1 MATREELSTSFE
13 TRVEEAAQSSHNA
26 YDKLFIFKL
35 LIAIITVI
43 SAIMVVWQLF
53 EVNRSVP
60 LLAAMIV
67 IFVLSA
73 VLTMRLLLDPES
85 IRAHQSDLMLRL
97 SRQVFECLTGGF
109 DEAAA
114 QKICELL
121 LPTTDAVAVAICD
134 SEKMLGFTS
143 DSPALNRNAAKSIK
157 NDEELKFQTA
167 DEMVIIENVPSSAFK
182 GNRLIKA
189 AVFVPLRLSD
199 NSVGSLRFY
208 YSSARKI
215 SSLQKSIAEGLG
227 QLISTQ
233 IAAQALEEQTK
244 LATTMELKA
253 LQNQINP
260 HFLFNTINTIASLI
274 RTDPMK
280 ARTLLREFAV
290 FYRRTLEDSDGLI
303 LLSREAEQTVRYFQF
318 ELARFG
324 EDRLELIL
332 DEEEGVQDMLV
343 PPFLIQPLVENAVRH
358 AMPSEGKLTIVL
370 SAWVEGEFLKIRVA
384 DNGVGMSEETCA
396 NIMHPE
402 SSTGMGIAVKN
413 VHDRIIGYF
422 GPQSGMD
429 VQSKLGEGTQVT
441 LSLSLVEIERYV

>member
-1 MATREELSTSFE
+1 MSMREGLSSSFE
-13 TRVEEAAQSSHNA
+13 TRVEEAAKSSRKA
-26 YDKLFIFKL
+26 YDKLFLFKF
-35 LIAIITVI
+35 LIAIISII
-43 SAIMVVWQLF
+43 SAVMVVWQLF
-53 EVNRSVP
+53 TPDRSVP
-60 LLAAMIV
+60 LLAAMIL

-73 VLTMRLLLDPES
+73 VLNVRLLLDPES
-85 IRAHQSDLMLRL
+85 IRAHQSDLMLKL
-97 SRQVFECLTGGF
+97 ARQIFACLTGGL
-109 DEAAA
+109 DDKSA

-134 SEKMLGFTS
+134 SEKMLGFS
-143 DSPALNRNAAKSIK
+143 SNHSSLNRGAAESIR
-157 NDEELKFQTA
+157 NDETLRFQTA
-167 DEMVIIENVPSSAFK
+167 DEMVIIENVPFSAFR

-189 AVFVPLRLSD
+189 AVFVPLRLAD
-199 NSVGSLRFY
+199 KSVGSLRFY
-208 YSSARKI
+208 YSSVRKI
-215 SSLQKSIAEGLG
+215 SSLQKSIAEGLA

-233 IAAQALEEQTK
+233 IAAHALDEQTK

-280 ARTLLREFAV
+280 ARELLREFAV

-358 AMPSEGKLTIVL
+358 AMPSEGKLTIKL
-370 SAWVEGEFLKIRVA
+370 SAWVEDTYLKIRVE

-422 GPQSGMD
+422 GSQSGMD
-429 VQSKLGEGTQVT
+429 VQSELGKGTTVT
-441 LSLSLVEIERYV
+441 MSLSLSEIERYV

>member
-1 MATREELSTSFE
+1 MSFE
-13 TRVEEAAQSSHNA
+13 TRVEEVAKESHKA

-35 LIAIITVI
+35 LIAIIAAI
-43 SAIMVVWQLF
+43 SAMMVVWQLF
-53 EVNRSVP
+53 TPDRSVAF
-60 LLAAMIV
+60 LAAMIL

-73 VLTMRLLLDPES
+73 VLCMRLLLDPES
-85 IRAHQSDLMLRL
+85 IRAHQSDVMLKL
-97 SRQVFECLTGGF
+97 ARQIFACLTSGLN
-109 DEAAA
+109 EKAA

-134 SEKMLGFTS
+134 NEKMLGFTS
-143 DSPALNRNAAKSIK
+143 NHNSLNRDAAESIR
-157 NDEELKFQTA
+157 NDEELRFPTS
-167 DEMVIIENVPSSAFK
+167 DEMVIIENVPYSAFQ
-182 GNRLIKA
+182 GNKLIKA
-189 AVFVPLRLSD
+189 AVFVPFRLADKSI
-199 NSVGSLRFY
+199 GSLRFY
-208 YSSARKI
+208 YSSPRKI
-215 SSLQKSIAEGLG
+215 SAMQKSIAEGFA

-233 IAAQALEEQTK
+233 IAAQALEEQTQ
-244 LATTMELKA
+244 LATSMELKA

-260 HFLFNTINTIASLI
+260 HFLFNTINTIAALI

-370 SAWVEGEFLKIRVA
+370 SAWVEGTFLKIRVA
-384 DNGVGMSEETCA
+384 DNGVGMSQETCD

-413 VHDRIIGYF
+413 VHDRIVGYF
-422 GPQSGMD
+422 GPQSGME
-429 VQSKLGEGTQVT
+429 VQSKLGEGTTVT
-441 LSLSLVEIERYV
+441 LSLSLSEIERYV